1 MPDIAFVTALSDSLI
16 RTSYNAYSDNIDP
29 YRFPEA
35 FQGSRRGVRRRFKN
49 AILKLARHAGFVR
62 VTAQESE
69 SISQSMSEVLC
80 RVEGLGELY
89 RSLGDEESR
98 RVLIAV
104 LAFWCLGSHKV
115 KLPLNQTRYW
125 ATARH
130 IDQDLLREQHTFPI
144 GLLDGY
150 LNLYDLGPEGFP
162 LRIHAHRLNI
172 LNTFILQQY
181 RYAKGGKSV
190 EAKPGDIVIDGG
202 GCWGDTA
209 LYFSHLVQPNGAVIC
224 FEFSSDNLEILRA
237 NLEINPNLKTCVS
250 LVDKALWDR
259 SEEGLSFH
267 GAGPATSVAQGR
279 QQGEFSVGTLSIDD
293 LVAQNGMDRVDLI
306 KLDIEG
312 AELRTLKGAQHTLN
326 RFRPLLAI
334 SLYHSLDDFVAI
346 PAFLMDLDFTYELYL
361 DHFTIHREETVLFAQ
376 PTAG

>member
-1 MPDIAFVTALSDSLI
+1 MPDTAFVNALCDSLI
-16 RTSYNAYSDNIDP
+16 MNTYNAYSDNIDP
-29 YRFPEA
+29 DRFPGA
-35 FQGSRRGVRRRFKN
+35 FQGSHRGVRRRFKN
-49 AILKLARHAGFVR
+49 AILKSARHAGFVR
-62 VTAQESE
+62 VSAQESE
-69 SISQSMSEVLC
+69 SISQSLSEVLS

-104 LAFWCLGSHKV
+104 LAFWSLGRRKV
-115 KLPLNQTRYW
+115 KLPLNQPKYW
-125 ATARH
+125 ATSRH
-130 IDQDLLREQHTFPI
+130 IEQDLLRERHTFPI
-144 GLLDGY
+144 DLLDGY

-162 LRIHAHRLNI
+162 LRIHADHLNI

-181 RYAKGGKSV
+181 RYAKGGKSI

-209 LYFSHLVQPNGAVIC
+209 LYFSHLVQPNGTVIC
-224 FEFSSDNLEILRA
+224 FEFSPDNLAILRA
-237 NLEINPNLKTCVS
+237 NLEMNPNLKQCVS
-250 LVDKALWDR
+250 LVNKALWDR

-267 GAGPATSVAQGR
+267 CAGPGTSVAQGR
-279 QQGEFSVGTLSIDD
+279 QQGEFSVETLSIDD

-312 AELRTLKGAQHTLN
+312 AELRTLKGAEHTLN

-346 PAFLMDLDFTYELYL
+346 PAFLMDLDFTYELYI
-361 DHFTIHREETVLFAQ
+361 DHFTIHREETVLFAR